1 MSKVSRDE
9 QRLLEVARKS
19 LAEFLGRE
27 PTRQEL
33 WRVHLCFK
41 RMAFTL
47 IEYVDHQNYEERKN
61 KQNKKTDDWN
71 QDLEPREPVG
81 KAAENH

>member
-9 QRLLEVARKS
+9 QRLLDVARKS

-61 KQNKKTDDWN
+61 KHNQKTDNRD
-71 QDLEPREPVG
+71 QVFEPGGSAG
-81 KAAENH
+81 KAVENH